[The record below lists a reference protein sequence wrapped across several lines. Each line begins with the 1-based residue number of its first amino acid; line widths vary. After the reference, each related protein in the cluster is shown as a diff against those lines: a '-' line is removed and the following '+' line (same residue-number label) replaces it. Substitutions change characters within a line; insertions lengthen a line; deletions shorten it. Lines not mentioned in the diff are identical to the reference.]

1 VPPFLTITVA
11 QLDGLQAEV
20 LDLLTRTTGAAEGMV
35 QARHLHLRDPASK
48 PGASGR
54 RGEGRERPEKAED
67 EGNLRSGVAAE
78 AAAAVVVAAAAAA
91 AEAPS
96 SARLVD

>member
-1 VPPFLTITVA
+1 MPPCLTITVA

-20 LDLLTRTTGAAEGMV
+20 LDLLTRAAGAAEGMV

-54 RGEGRERPEKAED
+54 RGEGRERPETAED
-67 EGNLRSGVAAE
+67 EGSLRSGVAAE
-78 AAAAVVVAAAAAA
+78 AAPAAAAVATA
-91 AEAPS
+91 AEAPP

>member
-1 VPPFLTITVA
+1 MDRTPPPARVLLSPAGASVCLTITVA

-20 LDLLTRTTGAAEGMV
+20 LDLLARAAGAAEGMV

-54 RGEGRERPEKAED
+54 RGEGRERPETAED
-67 EGNLRSGVAAE
+67 
-78 AAAAVVVAAAAAA
+78 
-91 AEAPS
+91 
-96 SARLVD
+96 